1 MLWSI
6 GDFGNLNIWQDKAC
20 IVPHVCVAI
29 VNWNSGPET
38 IECLESVFRL
48 DYQSYQV
55 IVCDNGSSD
64 GSMEDIKAWAEG
76 RLDILKSGNP
86 KLRAFSFPP
95 IAKPVQYVF
104 YDRVSLESGRNV
116 GDSTARLILIQTGK
130 NLGFAGGC
138 NVAMRHA
145 LERAN
150 FDYVWLLNNDTV
162 VSKDSLSELV
172 GHMKKRPGAGIC
184 GSTLLSY
191 AEPEQIQAFG
201 GVRYNKWIGTIE
213 PIGEY
218 QSISKLPK
226 SEAIEKQ
233 MSYVL
238 GASMLVSRQ
247 FLCDIGLLSEEY
259 FLYYEELDW
268 VFRSRNS
275 YSLAY
280 APKSLVYHKGGGT
293 INSPKVPSEAIDFL
307 ALRNRLYFTYKHA
320 IVAFPIVWIAMVGVV
335 LNRIRRGQIK
345 RVFPIIQLMFGRW
358 ELTSIFGKKA

>member
-1 MLWSI
+1 MDILH
-6 GDFGNLNIWQDKAC
+6 DKAC
-20 IVPHVCVAI
+20 TVPHVCVAI

-38 IECLESVFRL
+38 LECLESVFRL

-55 IVCDNGSSD
+55 IVCDNDSSD
-64 GSMEDIKAWAEG
+64 GSMEDIQAWAEG
-76 RLDILKSGNP
+76 RLDVLKSGNP

-95 IAKPVQYVF
+95 IEKPVKYVV
-104 YDRVSLESGRNV
+104 YDRSMAESGGKV
-116 GDSTARLILIQTGK
+116 ADSTARLILIQTGK

-145 LERAN
+145 LERAS

-172 GHMKKRPGAGIC
+172 GHMKMRPGAGIC

-191 AEPEQIQAFG
+191 DEPDQVQALG

-218 QSISKLPK
+218 QSISKLPR
-226 SEAIEKQ
+226 SETVEKQ

-247 FLCDIGLLSEEY
+247 FLGDIGLLSEEY

-268 VFRSRNS
+268 VFRSRSS

-293 INSPKVPSEAIDFL
+293 INSQKVPSEAIDFL

-320 IVAFPIVWIAMVGVV
+320 IVAFPSVWITMVGVV

-345 RVFPIIQLMFGRW
+345 RVFPIIQLMLGKW
-358 ELTSIFGKKA
+358 ELASIFGKKA